1 MARPGYGAYDSEKAA
16 AGHPVPRLNGHT
28 LPSAV
33 CAIRTDARLN
43 TKTAIVVNEMNV
55 NLSQNWDS
63 REQQDILDGL
73 PALIFLERAGHI
85 VFANAESR
93 HLLGYGDQGWVA
105 RPVEDVLWGLF
116 PGTAEPQ
123 TALTGG
129 RTSSPFHATLAARG
143 GRLVPV
149 EGTYCALNGEPGD
162 AIIVAQ
168 LVGRERTPRPRLM
181 EDVLASIP
189 EAVAILRGSRVLYT
203 NAAFTR
209 MFGYSAEEVSGG
221 DLRDFI
227 VPETR
232 LHEHTMLE
240 KTMDD
245 VGRAVLETVR
255 VTKSGHLVDVA
266 MHVAPL
272 MVGGERAGYVLTYR
286 DIGERKEVEAKL
298 QYDAMHDV
306 LTGLPNRALFHD
318 RVALALSRRARR
330 RDGCGLL
337 YIDLDNFETVNA
349 TLGHAAADMLLV
361 AVADRL
367 RTCLRP
373 QDTAARLGC
382 DEFGILLENVL
393 NVFDLEVVAK
403 RVLSE
408 MNRPFEILGHSI
420 PVRISIG
427 VAMAGKE
434 DANAESLLRD
444 AALALYHA
452 RQAGGHRYEIFDR
465 HMGVQTNLLHER
477 ERDLRQAL
485 SERQFELW
493 YEPIFRLASGELDS
507 FESVLRFRRADG
519 SIDTFN
525 DLLPA
530 AEETGLSISIGRE
543 AVHNVCRQ
551 LHDWSNAIPGST
563 LALSVN
569 LTHRQFYH
577 EDMASHLKRTLAMTK
592 ADPSRLVLEI
602 PEAAL
607 NERPDAAM
615 AIVQRIADSGV
626 RVALDNFGSCL
637 GAMNHLVR
645 LPIHFVKLDRQLSLA
660 AVKAGSQLAV
670 LESVIRVCRSRDVQV
685 VAQGV
690 ETQEQLN
697 ALRRMGCDLGEG
709 ALFSE
714 PIDAAEAL
722 ATVAEGHRNIPPS
735 S

>member
-1 MARPGYGAYDSEKAA
+1 M
-16 AGHPVPRLNGHT
+16 
-28 LPSAV
+28 
-33 CAIRTDARLN
+33 
-43 TKTAIVVNEMNV
+43 NEMNV
-55 NLSQNWDS
+55 NLPRNWDS
-63 REQQDILDGL
+63 REQQDVLDGL
-73 PALIFLERAGHI
+73 PALIFLEQAGQI

-93 HLLGYGDQGWVA
+93 HLLGCGDEGWVA
-105 RPVEDVLWGLF
+105 RPVEDVLWGLS

-129 RTSSPFHATLAARG
+129 RTSSPFHATLAVRG
-143 GRLVPV
+143 GYLLPV
-149 EGTYCALNGEPGD
+149 EGTYGALDGEPGN
-162 AIIVAQ
+162 AVIVAQ
-168 LVGRERTPRPRLM
+168 PVGRERTPRPRLM
-181 EDVLASIP
+181 EDVLASLP
-189 EAVAILRGSRVLYT
+189 EAVAILRGPRVLYT

-232 LHEHTMLE
+232 LHEHAMLE
-240 KTMDD
+240 KAMHDI
-245 VGRAVLETVR
+245 GRAALETVR

-266 MHVAPL
+266 MHIAPML
-272 MVGGERAGYVLTYR
+272 VGGENAGYVLTYR
-286 DIGERKEVEAKL
+286 DIGERKNVEAKL

-318 RVALALSRRARR
+318 RIALALSRRARR
-330 RDGCGLL
+330 RDGCGVL

-361 AVADRL
+361 AIADRL
-367 RTCLRP
+367 RTYLRP
-373 QDTAARLGC
+373 QDTAARLGG
-382 DEFGILLENVL
+382 DEFGLLLENVL
-393 NVFDLEVVAK
+393 NAFDLEVVAK

-408 MNRPFEILGHSI
+408 MNRPFEVLGHLF

-434 DANAESLLRD
+434 DVNAESLLRD
-444 AALALYHA
+444 AGMALYHA

-465 HMGVQTNLLHER
+465 HMGVEANLLHER

-493 YEPIFRLASGELDS
+493 YEPIFRLATGELDS
-507 FESVLRFRRADG
+507 FESILRFRRGDG

-551 LHDWSNAIPGST
+551 LQDWSNAIPGST

-577 EDMASHLKRTLAMTK
+577 EDMAAHLKRTVATTK
-592 ADPSRLVLEI
+592 VDPSRLVLEI
-602 PEAAL
+602 PEAAV
-607 NERPDAAM
+607 NERPDAAL

-626 RVALDNFGSCL
+626 RVALDNFGSSL
-637 GAMNHLVR
+637 GAINQLAR
-645 LPIHFVKLDRQLSLA
+645 LPIHFVKLDPQLSIA
-660 AVKAGSQLAV
+660 ALKSGSQLAV
-670 LESVIRVCRSRDVQV
+670 LESVIRISQSRDVQV

-697 ALRRMGCDLGEG
+697 ALRRMGCDLAEG
-709 ALFSE
+709 PLFSE
-714 PIDAAEAL
+714 AIDAAEAL
-722 ATVAEGHRNIPPS
+722 ETIAEGQRTIPPGA
-735 S
+735 